1 MILASSG
8 AAHHE
13 ARLIQLYLI
22 VGFAF
27 DQLISALHLLLQ
39 LAPKS
44 QISMPFRCINWTQR
58 VQLSLPHKA

>member
-8 AAHHE
+8 ATHHE